1 MPIIVAALVLTAGA
15 RTLLGP
21 IRNIGF
27 LFLYFLYH
35 VLQTGQLID
44 YGFGVENSI
53 YSQLNMDL
61 NNNVYF

>member
-1 MPIIVAALVLTAGA
+1 MPIIVAALVLTTGP
-15 RTLLGP
+15 RTSLKP

-27 LFLYFLYH
+27 IFLSFLR
-35 VLQTGQLID
+35 TGQLID

-61 NNNVYF
+61 NKT